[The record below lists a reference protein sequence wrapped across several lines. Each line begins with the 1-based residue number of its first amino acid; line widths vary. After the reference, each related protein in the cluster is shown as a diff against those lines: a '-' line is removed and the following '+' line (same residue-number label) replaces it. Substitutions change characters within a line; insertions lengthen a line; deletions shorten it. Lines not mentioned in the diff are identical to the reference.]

1 MDNLCVCSS
10 EKESKENCACVSPFY
25 RRKHGRDTAVGMRL
39 LSYRAVSRR
48 REGSDTSLIIP
59 FMVLTFRTI

>member
-1 MDNLCVCSS
+1 MCVQVR
-10 EKESKENCACVSPFY
+10 KKIRKTVHVFPHFY
-25 RRKHGRDTAVGMRL
+25 RRKHRRDTAVGMRL
-39 LSYRAVSRR
+39 VSYRAVSRR

>member
-1 MDNLCVCSS
+1 MCVQVR
-10 EKESKENCACVSPFY
+10 KKVRKTVRVFPHFY